1 MVGNI
6 TDSMDMN
13 LSKLQEMVKGREA
26 WCATVQGHKE
36 SDTAEHLNNKHDRR
50 ECWSSKHVQRH
61 KVTFVMAAGLVER
74 LGKASPVTWGDVTGS
89 DLCSRPMSLPA
100 VGRGMGVRGWE
111 AGDSGRRSC
120 SQVQDRDAEVWAQRS
135 FRRNLRAGEMV
146 PNCRAPASIPWTSY
160 LREQLTGAL

>member
-111 AGDSGRRSC
+111 AGDSVTC
-120 SQVQDRDAEVWAQRS
+120 SPRQTGGQMGGSLRDPG
-135 FRRNLRAGEMV
+135 LIHEMV
-146 PNCRAPASIPWTSY
+146 GFGLY
-160 LREQLTGAL
+160 LSSKINGPV